1 MADMAKR
8 AGCPLGQLSPALS
21 AARRSPTAATLR
33 RATAQRFGSQAQ
45 SIGSAGHVRKHEL
58 TTLRQTVRKRRAN
71 SGRSAVGAAG
81 TELHP
86 TVLGT
91 VLARTKLTAGS
102 CAPHRNARP
111 AREKTG
117 Q

>member
-45 SIGSAGHVRKHEL
+45 SIGSAGNVRKHEL
-58 TTLRQTVRKRRAN
+58 TTLRQTV
-71 SGRSAVGAAG
+71 GSAEPIPGSVVGAVG